1 MGNSLNQCCTR
12 GCGTLVPA
20 QLEAEG
26 LCVPHFLLSAEEACT
41 EIRHETAADGSSDAR
56 RAEIES
62 YLAASAVKLAHLGTG
77 SVRLSDEVKKRVLTT
92 FLTLMILRENLDRAA
107 NRFVPRQRTTRTE
120 VASVSAAARV

>member
-1 MGNSLNQCCTR
+1 
-12 GCGTLVPA
+12 
-20 QLEAEG
+20 
-26 LCVPHFLLSAEEACT
+26 VPHFLLSADKACT
-41 EIRHETAADGSSDAR
+41 EIRHETAADGSSAVR

-92 FLTLMILRENLDRAA
+92 FLTLMILRENLDRTA
-107 NRFVPRQRTTRTE
+107 NRFLPRQRTTRTE